1 MSICDFCQRAF
12 SRLDALARHDKA
24 CKAKLVYQLETH
36 STIIRTLQQERAHL
50 QQRVNE
56 MEHTLQESEEK
67 ARTELR
73 QAEERERQ
81 YAHELRALQD
91 ELTRQRDLAQ
101 MYHDQIVEIAKQPTH
116 ITHTLTSNHQRTVN
130 IINQLGSYEFEE
142 KRLEQILE
150 ETFTQDVFLGG
161 PEKIA
166 QVAAQFLLIDP
177 ESQKP
182 RVVCTDISRKMYRY
196 IDPDTH
202 ELQIDPGFQK
212 THRLIKRPLE
222 QANLR
227 VFYDYFLRNDPDDL
241 HRDQWKKN
249 DEFIEDSNKF
259 PEKLHQ
265 FLKKPASTE
274 VFPVSK

>member
-1 MSICDFCQRAF
+1 MTICDFCQRAF

-24 CKAKLVYQLETH
+24 CKAKLIYQLETH
-36 STIIRTLQQERAHL
+36 ATNIRTLQQEREQL
-50 QQRVNE
+50 QQCLHQMKE
-56 MEHTLQESEEK
+56 ALQEAEEK
-67 ARTELR
+67 NRTHVQLALEQEQR
-73 QAEERERQ
+73 
-81 YAHELRALQD
+81 YAD
-91 ELTRQRDLAQ
+91 ELQVLRDELSRQRELAQ

-130 IINQLGSYEFEE
+130 IINQLGMYEFEE
-142 KRLEQILE
+142 KRIEQILE
-150 ETFTQDVFLGG
+150 ETFTEDVFLGG

-182 RVVCTDISRKMYRY
+182 RIVCTDISRKMYRY
-196 IDPDTH
+196 IDPQTR

-212 THRLIKRPLE
+212 THRLIRRPLE

-241 HRDQWKKN
+241 HRDQWKRN

-265 FLKKPASTE
+265 FLKKPMQTE
-274 VFPVSK
+274 VFPASK